1 MESMESDG
9 EHKQLLDTNQMSPS
23 CNLINCH
30 VVIVI
35 FIPALSILQ
44 FISIFPLQTKLKSLK
59 IAVIGQSKFGADVY
73 KLLRKQGH
81 EIVGVFTIPDK
92 DGRPDLLGE

>member
-1 MESMESDG
+1 M
-9 EHKQLLDTNQMSPS
+9 
-23 CNLINCH
+23 
-30 VVIVI
+30 VII
-35 FIPALSILQ
+35 LNYQQKAWYRLALSILQ
-44 FISIFPLQTKLKSLK
+44 FVHIFPRQTKLKSLK